1 MGLPKLRIT
10 FRMAFKSSDVF
21 KNTFCLLALRVK
33 FSADD
38 IVFFSI
44 FQRKKKKKKK
54 KKQKKKKKKMIWHLL
69 QIVCTIRMKCQI
81 MFSGKNKKIMTNCLM
96 NEPREW
102 LRLKRHGLEEN
113 PGYSDVES
121 RNFFL

>member
-1 MGLPKLRIT
+1 MI
-10 FRMAFKSSDVF
+10 AFENSDVV

-38 IVFFSI
+38 IVFF
-44 FQRKKKKKKK
+44 FLFFTEKKE
-54 KKQKKKKKKMIWHLL
+54 KKKMIWHFL
-69 QIVCTIRMKCQI
+69 QIVCTIRMKFQI
-81 MFSGKNKKIMTNCLM
+81 MFSGKNKKIITNCLM

-113 PGYSDVES
+113 PGHSDVES

>member
-1 MGLPKLRIT
+1 M
-10 FRMAFKSSDVF
+10 MAFKNSDVF

-44 FQRKKKKKKK
+44 FHRKKR
-54 KKQKKKKKKMIWHLL
+54 KKKKKMIWHFL
-69 QIVCTIRMKCQI
+69 QIVCTIRIKCQI
-81 MFSGKNKKIMTNCLM
+81 MFSGRNKKIITNCLM

-113 PGYSDVES
+113 SGHSDVES
-121 RNFFL
+121 RIFFL

>member
-1 MGLPKLRIT
+1 MMT
-10 FRMAFKSSDVF
+10 FKNSDVF

-38 IVFFSI
+38 IVFFFYFSH
-44 FQRKKKKKKK
+44 KKKE
-54 KKQKKKKKKMIWHLL
+54 KKKMIWHFL
-69 QIVCTIRMKCQI
+69 QIVSRMKSC
-81 MFSGKNKKIMTNCLM
+81 FLGKIRKLSPICRLM

-113 PGYSDVES
+113 PGHSDVES
-121 RNFFL
+121 RNFYL